1 MKAVYISKQE
11 NKETVYGNING
22 ITVVDESRVAVD
34 LYKNPEVI
42 LEIDDQ
48 HELIIR

>member
-1 MKAVYISKQE
+1 MNALYISKAE
-11 NKETVYGNING
+11 GKETMYEYING
-22 ITVVDESRVAVD
+22 ITVIDENRVAID
-34 LYKNPEVI
+34 LYDRPEVI

>member
-1 MKAVYISKQE
+1 MKAIYVSKSE
-11 NKETVYGNING
+11 SKETVYESING
-22 ITVVDESRVAVD
+22 ITVIDENRVAVD
-34 LYKNPEVI
+34 LYNSPEVI